1 MPIPTMLYNTEA
13 EEIFLFPSKLQMYTG
28 LVYFKFDPTRLQQIL
43 LYSHLF
49 FMAVI
54 CIIEVVMKAHVSQ
67 L

>member
-13 EEIFLFPSKLQMYTG
+13 EEIFLFPSELQMYTG